1 MEKGDSE
8 VRNISKNASTLNI
21 SNFNETEMI
30 KLIQVLDQKIKLL
43 ENKNNSQKALNND
56 QCIFK
61 DTCYTVKSNSGS
73 CPCEQYR

>member
-8 VRNISKNASTLNI
+8 VRNLSKNVPALDI
-21 SNFNETEMI
+21 NETEMF
-30 KLIQVLDQKIKLL
+30 KLIQDLNQKIKLL

-56 QCIFK
+56 HCTFK
-61 DTCYTVKSNSGS
+61 DTCYTLKSNSGS